1 MNKNIYIAAAALAA
15 ATVTLTGCAT
25 AESVSAP
32 STSTSVSAT
41 WAADEAIRHAVGL
54 GATGLDATA
63 ARVALESGRPYLV
76 GLPDGVS
83 MACHSALLAPGDA
96 APWILNRSAAPTS
109 GIALDR
115 WLNEY
120 GCGTG
125 MTIGASTTPSA
136 PIAPMDT
143 AAAEAAQ
150 REGKPFIYAI
160 PDGANPTC
168 KVAVIVGGTEWFLNR
183 SGGPSAKG
191 DALSQIQ
198 DGYGCTAGEV
208 VPGVPAG
215 K

>member
-1 MNKNIYIAAAALAA
+1 MNKKILIPAALAA
-15 ATVTLTGCAT
+15 VTVTLTGCAT

-115 WLNEY
+115 WLGEY

-125 MTIGASTTPSA
+125 VVIGAPTTAAA
-136 PIAPMDT
+136 PTAAMDAT
-143 AAAEAAQ
+143 AAEAAQ

-160 PDGANPTC
+160 PDGANPVC
-168 KVAVIVGGTEWFLNR
+168 NVAVLVAGKAWFLNR

-198 DGYGCTAGEV
+198 DGYGCTNGET
-208 VPGVPAG
+208 VPGVPAN
-215 K
+215 